1 MLNMRSKRN
10 MYLYRSLFFIDM
22 AHRLN
27 TNKQFMIGNGLLAF
41 AVLIIIALFLY
52 LSMKAQRDKDGTNR
66 YYTEMYTINLTKGFL
81 NESYSVFIND
91 SLLVNQVIDKE
102 PFVIEVKKFADRNA
116 LMIVDNKTDGLST
129 FDLSERGGD
138 LSFIKDED
146 GIKQLARK

>member
-1 MLNMRSKRN
+1 MRSKRN